1 MFGTACIALPRPIEA
16 SPRVRRRLE
25 PTDSVTPL
33 EPNRLESRF
42 KTARFKEGGA
52 CTLRAELGAAG
63 TPVAERETPNAASTI
78 ASNKIVPSRMA
89 LKPDAMPPQAV
100 TAWTLRHNLKQF
112 KIDRP
117 LRCGTIFGRSDKYPT
132 MRLVPS
138 SSRLSDDGA
147 AIARSLHDPEAFAE
161 VFDRHFAF
169 VHRYIAR
176 RAGRDRAD
184 DLAAQTFTVAFSHRG
199 RYRDD
204 LGTARPWL
212 LGIATNLLRAEYR
225 GDARVASLVERL
237 GGEVATSS
245 SGESLAGASSA
256 SEVDDRLTNA
266 LERLDPGQREALL
279 LHALGELTYLE
290 IADAL
295 AIPVGTVRSRISR
308 ACAALRAELEPPA
321 VAGERRNHA

>member
-1 MFGTACIALPRPIEA
+1 
-16 SPRVRRRLE
+16 
-25 PTDSVTPL
+25 
-33 EPNRLESRF
+33 
-42 KTARFKEGGA
+42 
-52 CTLRAELGAAG
+52 
-63 TPVAERETPNAASTI
+63 
-78 ASNKIVPSRMA
+78 
-89 LKPDAMPPQAV
+89 
-100 TAWTLRHNLKQF
+100 
-112 KIDRP
+112 
-117 LRCGTIFGRSDKYPT
+117 

-147 AIARSLHDPEAFAE
+147 AIARSLHDPEAFAA

-176 RAGRDRAD
+176 RAGRNRAD

-212 LGIATNLLRAEYR
+212 LGIATNLMRAAAR
-225 GDARVASLVERL
+225 GDQRVASIVERL
-237 GGEVATSS
+237 GSEAASSS
-245 SGESLAGASSA
+245 SGATPAGASSA
-256 SEVDDRLTNA
+256 PEDDDRLRSA
-266 LERLDPGQREALL
+266 LATLQSEQRDALL

-290 IADAL
+290 IAEAL

-308 ACAALRAELEPPA
+308 ACAALRAQLEPPA